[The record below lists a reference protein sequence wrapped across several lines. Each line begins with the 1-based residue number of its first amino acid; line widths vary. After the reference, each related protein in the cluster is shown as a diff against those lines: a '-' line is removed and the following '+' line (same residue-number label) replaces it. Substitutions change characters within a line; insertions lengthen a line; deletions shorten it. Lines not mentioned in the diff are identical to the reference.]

1 MKIPNRREVQAELVD
16 DADWDVGEPAVTILP
31 PHKHLKNAD
40 DEDADL
46 EANIPPQDTEP
57 HGGTHERPDQVSEHQ
72 WVPGDPFYDDDG
84 NPFAYDPSLD
94 LDQPDDEKDDDA
106 AGFADYSAEDEI
118 DRRVRAFLTESGY
131 DAQFVPPW
139 SPVPTALGKAFINQ
153 NRDAQIDIVFPT
165 VYDED
170 RTAKIK
176 DLATAQ
182 ELDSITHHRM
192 SDQIAKEMGFENYEY
207 DEEQQQIAEEKKKS
221 EVDSAALG
229 IADDLATTAVGM
241 DVSPGGE
248 LTPRRTL
255 GDDQGKIT
263 DTPSVP
269 DAAGRGVPK
278 KPMPAAPGV
287 PAAAGGKAPSSQV
300 TPESAGTKRGELS
313 NSSTAA
319 WKKYQRRNY

>member
-1 MKIPNRREVQAELVD
+1 MTPKLPNRRVVQAELISD
-16 DADWDVGEPAVTILP
+16 
-31 PHKHLKNAD
+31 
-40 DEDADL
+40 
-46 EANIPPQDTEP
+46 EANKPPQDTEP
-57 HGGTHERPDQVSEHQ
+57 HGGTHEQPDQVSEHQ
-72 WVPGDPFYDDDG
+72 WVPGDPFYDDDSD
-84 NPFAYDPSLD
+84 PFAYDPSED
-94 LDQPDDEKDDDA
+94 LDRDVDDRDDDEDREY
-106 AGFADYSAEDEI
+106 ADYSAEDEV
-118 DRRVRAFLTESGY
+118 DRKVKAWLSESGY

-139 SPVPTALGKAFINQ
+139 SPVPTALGKTFINQ

-182 ELDSITHHRM
+182 ALDSITHQRM
-192 SDQIAKEMGFENYEY
+192 SEQIAKEMGFENYEY
-207 DEEQQQIAEEKKKS
+207 AEEQQQVSEEKKKS

-229 IADDLATTAVGM
+229 IADDIATSAVGM

-269 DAAGRGVPK
+269 DAAGRGVPR
-278 KPMPAAPGV
+278 KPVAAPGV

-300 TPESAGTKRGELS
+300 TPGSAGTKRGELS
-313 NSSTAA
+313 DSSTTA
-319 WKKYQRRNY
+319 WKKYQGRNY